1 MIEHV
6 RRQIVWQ
13 IQNRV
18 VVININATNKFGFD
32 IRLVRNRTNDVARFH
47 AMVMTDSDTVSLHAW
62 FGSTWAVFTSCAAVF
77 TLKAIATTWTVSA
90 VSAITAVIAIMTG
103 RTLITPAIVRFD
115 FATVFIE
122 QQRFI
127 TACHLG

>member
-32 IRLVRNRTNDVARFH
+32 IGLVRNRTNDVARFH
-47 AMVMTDSDTVSLHAW
+47 AVVMTDSDTVSLHAW
-62 FGSTWAVFTSCAAVF
+62 LGSTWAVFTSCAAVF
-77 TLKAIATTWTVSA
+77 TLKAIATTWT

>member
-47 AMVMTDSDTVSLHAW
+47 AVVMTDSDTVSLHAW
-62 FGSTWAVFTSCAAVF
+62 LGSTWAVFTSCAAVF
-77 TLKAIATTWTVSA
+77 TLKAIATTWT